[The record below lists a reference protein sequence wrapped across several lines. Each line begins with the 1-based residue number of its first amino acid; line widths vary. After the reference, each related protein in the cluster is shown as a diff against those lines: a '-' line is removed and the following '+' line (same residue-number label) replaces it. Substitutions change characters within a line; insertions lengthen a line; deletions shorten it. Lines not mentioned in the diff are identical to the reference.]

1 MELHKSMPHSDEL
14 ERAVL
19 SACLF
24 FRDDRAI
31 AVEQLTADDFYTA
44 RNAEL
49 FSVLRALERGGVPA
63 DDVLLVRDACR
74 DKRNALALLDEL
86 GVSLHPDIGALCS
99 KLRDL
104 SAARRITRACFSVA
118 AQGIECSAEP
128 ISFLDRASAELTAA
142 IQARDPGTQCTPLAA
157 LCEGLIAS
165 QLADKASKPNGCL
178 ATGVFQVDGMIGG
191 LESGRLYVVAG
202 RPGMGK
208 SALAIQFAESA
219 ARAGARG
226 VVFSLEM
233 PSREI
238 TLRMACSNARVDSR
252 ALTNGALSEIEWKR
266 LTCATEKISKLPIAM
281 VEGGGLNVE
290 QIARVAR
297 AEKLRNGLGLVVV
310 DYLQLVRSGK
320 KHDSREQEVSE
331 ISRELKLLARE
342 LDVPVIAVSQL
353 NRELERRADKRPLMS
368 DLRES
373 GAIEQDADVILML
386 YRDDYYDTNSPAR
399 GVCEVIVAKNRAGET
414 GIVRAKFEAR
424 FTRFGDL

>member
-14 ERAVL
+14 ERSVL
-19 SACLF
+19 GACVHF
-24 FRDDRAI
+24 PDDRAI
-31 AVEQLTADDFYTA
+31 AVEQLTADDFYSG
-44 RNAEL
+44 RNSEL
-49 FSVLRALERGGVPA
+49 FAVIRALEKHKSPC
-63 DDVLLVRDACR
+63 DELLLRDACR

-86 GVSLHPDIGALCS
+86 GVPLHPDIGALCAR
-99 KLRDL
+99 LRDL
-104 SAARRITRACFSVA
+104 TAARRLTRAALSVG
-118 AQGIECSAEP
+118 AQGIESSADP
-128 ISFLDRASAELTAA
+128 TGFLDRGSAEITAA
-142 IQARDPGTQCTPLAA
+142 LQARDPGMKCEPLAD
-157 LCEGLIAS
+157 LCEQLIAD
-165 QLADKASKPNGCL
+165 QLANKAAKPSSCL
-178 ATGVFQVDGMIGG
+178 ATGIRQIDGMLGG
-191 LESGRLYVVAG
+191 LESGRLYVAAG

-208 SALAIQFAESA
+208 SALAIQFAEAA

-238 TLRMACSNARVDSR
+238 TLRMACSNARIDSR
-252 ALTNGALSEIEWKR
+252 ALANDALSEIEWKR
-266 LTCATEKISKLPIAM
+266 LTCATEKLSKLPIAM
-281 VEGGGLNVE
+281 VDGGGLNVE

-297 AEKLRNGLGLVVV
+297 SEKLRNGLGLVVV

-320 KHDSREQEVSE
+320 RHESREQEVSE

-386 YRDDYYDTNSPAR
+386 YRDDYYDANSMQK
-399 GVCEVIVAKNRAGET
+399 GVCEVIVAKNRSGET
-414 GIVRAKFEAR
+414 GIVRTKFEAR